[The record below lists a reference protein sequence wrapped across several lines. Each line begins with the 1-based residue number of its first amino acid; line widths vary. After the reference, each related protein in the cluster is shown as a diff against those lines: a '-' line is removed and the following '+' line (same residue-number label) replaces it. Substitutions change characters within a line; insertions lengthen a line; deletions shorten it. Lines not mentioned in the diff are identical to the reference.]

1 MTNPLIVALD
11 VSSQQRALEL
21 VRLLRANVSFF
32 KVGLQLY
39 MAAGSGILREIRES
53 GGKVF
58 LDLKFHD
65 IPNTVAHAAVEG
77 ANLGAEMM
85 TLHGLGGERMM
96 RQAREAIQSQ
106 FQAEDKV
113 VPKLLA
119 VTILTSVRQAEL
131 AALGIE
137 QPLEELVVQLA
148 KEARNAGL
156 DGIVCSPLELR
167 LLKEIGL
174 KDLLFVT
181 PGIRPAA
188 PVPEPGYLDDQARTL
203 SASEALRE
211 GADYLVVGRPIT
223 RSSDPLKKVRTL
235 LEEIQHARMNR
246 GWDV

>member
-11 VSSQQRALEL
+11 VSSQQRALDL

-39 MAAGSGILREIRES
+39 MAVGPGILREIRKS

-65 IPNTVAHAAVEG
+65 IPNTVAHATLEG

-96 RQAREAIQSQ
+96 SQAREAIQSR
-106 FQAEDKV
+106 FQVEGKV

-119 VTILTSVRQAEL
+119 VTILTSVKQTEL
-131 AALGIE
+131 AAVGIK

-156 DGIVCSPLELR
+156 DGIVSSPLELR
-167 LLKEIGL
+167 MLKGAGL

-188 PVPEPGYLDDQARTL
+188 PAPEPSYPDDQVRTL

-211 GADYLVVGRPIT
+211 GADYLVIGRPIT
-223 RSSDPLKKVRTL
+223 RSSDPLKTVRVL

-246 GWDV
+246 G